1 MIKINRNM
9 MLVCCFLFGHFD
21 GNAETNDAV
30 KEGLMLVPF
39 PKSVIKCS
47 SQQGD
52 RQGFP
57 DKAFPHLS

>member
-1 MIKINRNM
+1 